1 MDETQ
6 ESAGAESEPLITD
19 AARALIGLVTEV
31 YLGEITLRA
40 ARRYAIAVGD
50 LNPLY
55 FDEEYARSSPYGG
68 LIVPPNMLTA
78 VRVWGAGAAEAE
90 LAIDGIPDVPEE
102 KLPIRLQRRMAGG
115 QELQYHRPVR
125 PGDRITRRGHIVSLE
140 ERDGR
145 SGRFVVAL
153 REDHYYN
160 HRDELLVTCRETVII
175 R

>member
-6 ESAGAESEPLITD
+6 GRAALGREPLITE
-19 AARALIGLVTEV
+19 AARALIGRVTET
-31 YLGEITLRA
+31 YLGEISLRD
-40 ARRYAIAVGD
+40 ARRYAIAAGD

-55 FDEEYARSSPYGG
+55 FDEEFARASAYGG

-78 VRVWGAGAAEAE
+78 VRAWGAGATEPE
-90 LAIDGIPDVPEE
+90 LAIDGIPDLPEE
-102 KLPIRLQRRMAGG
+102 KLPIALTRRMAGG
-115 QELQYHRPVR
+115 QELEYHQPVR
-125 PGDRITRRGHIVSLE
+125 PGDRITRRGHIVSLD

-145 SGRFVVAL
+145 SGKFVIAL

-160 HRDELLVTCRETVII
+160 ERDELLVTCRETVII